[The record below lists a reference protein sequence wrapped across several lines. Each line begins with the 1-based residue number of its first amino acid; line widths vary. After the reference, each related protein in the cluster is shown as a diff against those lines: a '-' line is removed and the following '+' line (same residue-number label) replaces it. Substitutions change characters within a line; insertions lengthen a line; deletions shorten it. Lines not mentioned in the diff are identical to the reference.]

1 MTGKKK
7 DKNRDK
13 PEAGDEEKEDDG
25 GNGDKAKAKDKKKES
40 GGGETCICITCDRT
54 FEAEEG
60 RKPRCPIC
68 MSIHSV
74 EPYKRKGAII
84 KKQNARLIAIIAVL
98 VVAAAAA
105 YLLMEFKYKKAG
117 PAGDTKYGM
126 SHEQLVA
133 QLTAKGISAEAI
145 IDPFQSGEDFKAF
158 VEKAA
163 AGASRKQKGEKLYNA
178 FLDFKNKG
186 AYTAFVPRQ
195 PRQKEPMKAGQVLAS
210 IRGSEK
216 TPLYSLE
223 LATMFAVAARLLGM
237 HAAIVKVDDYKDL
250 KAPLDP
256 SGNAGHFAAAVFEND
271 SFQGKAVLYDLHGA
285 RVQPG
290 EAATFT
296 VLDDIQVVASYFGH
310 QAFHLSG
317 VKFDSTAALARIE
330 DAISLFPSSAELHSL
345 KGLIYIASGGVE
357 EGKQQIRKAMTIQKD
372 AQRIL
377 KWGAILMAEGEEEE
391 ALVEIRKAIDLKQNY
406 AMAHATLAMALLAS
420 GESDE
425 ARKELDLAAELDPQ
439 DPLIPLYEANYYL
452 ERGQVTQALEFA
464 EKAFERSYGDPQ
476 VGIMLASL
484 YGKTGK
490 MSKMAKVLDQ
500 ILNNE
505 NIPDELKT
513 SIKDKF
519 DYDPGDLDLDEEGE
533 DGEEED
539 EDGLAL
545 GLGGIEPK
553 GGLLSSPGKGLGK
566 GLGKLD
572 DEDDEDDEEL
582 EGEDQFKLQMGSSK
596 GGLLTGKGSGLDLE
610 MH

>member
-7 DKNRDK
+7 DKSRDK
-13 PEAGDEEKEDDG
+13 PEAVDEEKQDDG
-25 GNGDKAKAKDKKKES
+25 GSGDKAKAKAKAKEKKEES
-40 GGGETCICITCDRT
+40 GGAETYICITCDKT
-54 FEAEEG
+54 FEPEEG
-60 RKPRCPIC
+60 RKPRCPVC

-74 EPYKRKGAII
+74 EPYKRKAAVI
-84 KKQNARLIAIIAVL
+84 KRQNARLIAIIAVL
-98 VVAAAAA
+98 VVAAVAA
-105 YLLMEFKYKKAG
+105 YLLMELKYKKTA
-117 PAGDTKYGM
+117 PAGDAKYGM
-126 SHEQLVA
+126 THQQLVDRLA
-133 QLTAKGISAEAI
+133 AKGISAENV
-145 IDPFQSGEDFKAF
+145 IDPFQPGEDFKAF

-163 AGASRKQKGEKLYNA
+163 AGASKKQRGEKLYNA

-186 AYTAFVPRQ
+186 AYTSFVPRQ
-195 PRQKEPMKAGQVLAS
+195 PRQKEPMKAGEVLAS

-223 LATMFAVAARLLGM
+223 LATMYAVAARQLGM

-250 KAPLDP
+250 KSPLDP
-256 SGNAGHFAAAVFEND
+256 SGNVGHFAAAVFEND
-271 SFQGKAVLYDLHGA
+271 SFQGKAVIYDLHGA
-285 RVQPG
+285 RVQPA

-345 KGLIYIASGGVE
+345 KGLIYIASGGIE
-357 EGKQQIRKAMTIQKD
+357 EGKQQIRKALTIQKD

-391 ALVEIRKAIDLKQNY
+391 AIVEIRKAIDLKQNY
-406 AMAHATLAMALLAS
+406 AMAHATLAMALLAT

-425 ARKELDLAAELDPQ
+425 ARKELDIATEIDPQ
-439 DPLIPLYEANYYL
+439 DPLVPLYEANFYL
-452 ERGQVTQALEFA
+452 ERGQVKQALEFA

-476 VGIMLASL
+476 VGIMLATL

-490 MSKMAKVLDQ
+490 MSKMGKVLDQ
-500 ILNNE
+500 ILENE
-505 NIPDELKT
+505 NIPDELKA

-519 DYDPGDLDLDEEGE
+519 NYDPEDSDYDDE
-533 DGEEED
+533 DEED
-539 EDGLAL
+539 EEDEEGLAL
-545 GLGGIEPK
+545 GLEGMEPK
-553 GGLLSSPGKGLGK
+553 GGLLSSPGKGLGDS
-566 GLGKLD
+566 LGGPG
-572 DEDDEDDEEL
+572 DEDDEEL
-582 EGEDQFKLQMGSSK
+582 EEEDQFKLKMGSSK

-610 MH
+610 MR